1 MLSTVAPDLPDVN
14 CTQPRAFRDAFIAHA
29 GVSYFRAATAKT
41 VPSQR
46 VAASELH
53 EYEFYTPSKS
63 VGSAL
68 VVDVDRPEAV
78 LEIFEA
84 IPAEISPSWVVETRR
99 GAQAGWLIDPV
110 DLRETAKEHPIRY
123 AQAVGHA
130 LRAAVNGDEAVDP
143 LTPSRVRNPAYER
156 AELRAPATP
165 PVYSLREL
173 HQALKAADLWPQGPR
188 LTGRTVHQAAG
199 AANAA
204 AITEGTRNQTIFDAA
219 RYAAYRGE
227 DHAAVAWETNDA
239 AETPLHAT
247 EVHGIIR
254 SITRYMNR
262 TRHSQANAT
271 VVMPSQMRDL
281 LSEMGRR
288 GGLAN
293 TAAQR
298 AARALGT
305 RASIAARKHR
315 TDQKARR
322 AQRMHTRGHTRGH
335 IAATLGTSLPTLCR
349 WLRRYVPH
357 THNFTNGASGGQPT
371 TPPVPGRTNQCPT
384 RTPKGLPRQA
394 ATEEPGTPTSSKRH
408 AEATS
413 HMPTRPGLP
422 PQIFAQATSKNS
434 LPRVTPTTRLGRIW
448 RFLRPL
454 CGG

>member
-1 MLSTVAPDLPDVN
+1 MFSTVAPAASQVN
-14 CTQPRAFRDAFIAHA
+14 CTPPRAAFRGAFTANA

-46 VAASELH
+46 IAASELH

-68 VVDVDRPEAV
+68 VIDVDRPEAV
-78 LEIFEA
+78 LEIFET
-84 IPAEISPSWVVETRR
+84 IPAEIRPSWVVETRR
-99 GAQAGWLIDPV
+99 GAQAGWMIDPV
-110 DLRETAKEHPIRY
+110 DLRETARDHPIRY

-130 LRAAVNGDEAVDP
+130 LRTAVNGDEAVDP

-156 AELRAPATP
+156 AERRASATP
-165 PVYSLREL
+165 PVYTLGTL

-204 AITEGTRNQTIFDAA
+204 AITEGNRNQTIFDAA

-239 AETPLHAT
+239 AETPLHAA
-247 EVHGIIR
+247 EVQGIIR
-254 SITRYMNR
+254 SITRYMSR
-262 TRHSQANAT
+262 IRQSAATAT
-271 VVMPSQMRDL
+271 VAMPSQMRDL

-288 GGLAN
+288 GGRAN

-305 RASIAARKHR
+305 HASIAARKRR

-335 IAATLGTSLPTLCR
+335 IAAKLGTSLPTLCR
-349 WLRRYVPH
+349 WLRRYIPH
-357 THNFTNGASGGQPT
+357 TPNFTNGASGDQPT
-371 TPPVPGRTNQCPT
+371 HPGAQEGRTSAAQGPRKSCPGRPLRRNAEH
-384 RTPKGLPRQA
+384 RQA
-394 ATEEPGTPTSSKRH
+394 ARGTPRQPRTCQPGPDCHHRSSR
-408 AEATS
+408 
-413 HMPTRPGLP
+413 R
-422 PQIFAQATSKNS
+422 
-434 LPRVTPTTRLGRIW
+434 
-448 RFLRPL
+448 LRPKTR
-454 CGG
+454 CPGSHRPRD